1 MSRSCGYVEKHCPIC
16 GSADT
21 CFCSYNTL
29 TSDLYCRS
37 CGRTVW
43 EDELHGD
50 GSTVERLYLAD
61 GSVRETTFEY
71 DEDALRKLSD
81 LYKTGR
87 PPENALWP
95 ERKMKVRI
103 FSADEVRAAEV
114 SCDIQKAR
122 EAIYA
127 LRGHI
132 VPHDRAWEKIAV
144 ALAEASG
151 FSVALSKTAPP
162 EQESAP

>member
-50 GSTVERLYLAD
+50 ASTVERLYLVD
-61 GSVRETTFEY
+61 GSIKETTFEY
-71 DEDALRKLSD
+71 DENALRLEDPTDKEPDWASRVRERAD
-81 LYKTGR
+81 I
-87 PPENALWP
+87 WP
-95 ERKMKVRI
+95 AEKMKVRI
-103 FSADEVRAAEV
+103 ISADEVRAAEV
-114 SCDIQKAR
+114 SCVIQEAQK
-122 EAIYA
+122 AIYA

-132 VPHDRAWEKIAV
+132 VPHDGAWEKIA
-144 ALAEASG
+144 ATLAEASG
-151 FSVALSKTAPP
+151 FSVALGKDR
-162 EQESAP
+162 SA